1 LTKTTEK
8 AGLFQLQVASGTPE
22 IAKIPCIFPDDQ
34 GICRGEQFALDC
46 VIQQAV
52 VVKRDVSGLTKASA
66 REIVRHSQMA
76 FENVVREFGL
86 KSNSGPRILS
96 APLNIGDNCFCP
108 SEKIGIDD
116 QAGG

>member
-1 LTKTTEK
+1 M
-8 AGLFQLQVASGTPE
+8 
-22 IAKIPCIFPDDQ
+22 
-34 GICRGEQFALDC
+34 AL
-46 VIQQAV
+46 
-52 VVKRDVSGLTKASA
+52 
-66 REIVRHSQMA
+66 REICLQIEPIQRSVLLEHELPELAVPSSSMVTEPRLA

>member
-46 VIQQAV
+46 VIRQTV
-52 VVKRDVSGLTKASA
+52 WHVSIHFGEAIKSA
-66 REIVRHSQMA
+66 RGARFKRGRGPGECHRKCQ
-76 FENVVREFGL
+76 
-86 KSNSGPRILS
+86 NSRCL
-96 APLNIGDNCFCP
+96 
-108 SEKIGIDD
+108 
-116 QAGG
+116 

>member
-1 LTKTTEK
+1 MTSHHNYRKRRSWNPAIATRTDLEATGELCFEITTHISEPIRK
-8 AGLFQLQVASGTPE
+8 RWRDRKRKKLEEQNLALSGSSMVTEP
-22 IAKIPCIFPDDQ
+22 
-34 GICRGEQFALDC
+34 RL
-46 VIQQAV
+46 
-52 VVKRDVSGLTKASA
+52 
-66 REIVRHSQMA
+66 A

-86 KSNSGPRILS
+86 KSNSGPRILL

>member
-1 LTKTTEK
+1 M
-8 AGLFQLQVASGTPE
+8 
-22 IAKIPCIFPDDQ
+22 
-34 GICRGEQFALDC
+34 
-46 VIQQAV
+46 
-52 VVKRDVSGLTKASA
+52 KRDVSGLTKASA
-66 REIVRHSQMA
+66 REIVRHSQLA

-116 QAGG
+116 EAGGQDIFI

>member
-1 LTKTTEK
+1 MPER
-8 AGLFQLQVASGTPE
+8 VSGVR
-22 IAKIPCIFPDDQ
+22 IPP
-34 GICRGEQFALDC
+34 L
-46 VIQQAV
+46 QQAV

-66 REIVRHSQMA
+66 REIVRHSQLA

-96 APLNIGDNCFCP
+96 APLNIGDNCFCL

>member
-1 LTKTTEK
+1 MAEQG
-8 AGLFQLQVASGTPE
+8 GLETPLSRE
-22 IAKIPCIFPDDQ
+22 VFPKENPRN
-34 GICRGEQFALDC
+34 CLRNFLS
-46 VIQQAV
+46 
-52 VVKRDVSGLTKASA
+52 RSA
-66 REIVRHSQMA
+66 NIVQREIVRHSQLA